1 MSEDTTI
8 DASTPVTGQSR
19 MDAAWGSDSSDVATV
34 AKPVAQ
40 TGQVFEQVYVPWQG
54 KLNPRWMRNW
64 AIFRHHVLGIV
75 RKGHRPWGVP
85 TKLVLIFV
93 LIASMTD
100 VALTLLF
107 AIVGEPGLYEA
118 WGVGRNN
125 LYGHILG
132 FFPRNM
138 LYYPLVA
145 ALLVGG
151 VISEDRSNG
160 TSALYF
166 SRPINLSLI
175 HI

>member
-1 MSEDTTI
+1 MTDEATI

-19 MDAAWGSDSSDVATV
+19 MDVAWGSESSDVATV

-40 TGQVFEQVYVPWQG
+40 TGQVFEQIYVPWQG
-54 KLNPRWMRNW
+54 ELNPRWMRNW

-125 LYGHILG
+125 LYGHILQ
-132 FFPRNM
+132 
-138 LYYPLVA
+138 
-145 ALLVGG
+145 
-151 VISEDRSNG
+151 ISEDS
-160 TSALYF
+160 
-166 SRPINLSLI
+166 
-175 HI
+175 